1 MRIASYAESRGDT
14 VDAAAVHHTKSEL
27 FRAKLRASRPAPR
40 PGLADTIEQARGNGY
55 KLALVTTTSA
65 DNVTALADAMR
76 PEIDIA
82 SFDLVVDSSAV
93 ERPKPD
99 AEVYRFALDRLGETP
114 EACVAV
120 EDNTRRR
127 AGRGIGRSA
136 VRRLPGREQRGPRL
150 RRRGRARRH
159 PHLRRA
165 ADNRLRGLTL
175 AAGHGD
181 LHE

>member
-1 MRIASYAESRGDT
+1 VRSCAPPGRRR
-14 VDAAAVHHTKSEL
+14 V
-27 FRAKLRASRPAPR
+27 RAWRTRSSRPAATR
-40 PGLADTIEQARGNGY
+40 Y

-120 EDNTRRR
+120 EDNTGGVQAAVSAGLRCVAFPGENNADHDFDGA
-127 AGRGIGRSA
+127 AGRVDTLTFAELPTIGSA
-136 VRRLPGREQRGPRL
+136 
-150 RRRGRARRH
+150 A
-159 PHLRRA
+159 
-165 ADNRLRGLTL
+165 
-175 AAGHGD
+175 
-181 LHE
+181 